1 MRILQKTENERKKMH
16 LHLTFDDFPV
26 LICSLTLAVCL
37 FVCLFVEARTFRC
50 RLRSKELKDK

>member
-37 FVCLFVEARTFRC
+37 FVEARTFRC